1 MIVLFS
7 MAAHLLNFRI
17 LYCGRLK
24 TFVDRIISTK
34 PFLYDYW
41 LLYVKPFNFLIGLK
55 CYIFYAKIFLSSLTQ
70 FVKEFSILMHMESYW
85 VTTEFQDLVTHWKV
99 FTDSNFKFTIYFFTR
114 VLSFIKGTA
123 VIIKFCKVIIL
134 LKIFSHLK
142 LHFGL
147 FFYNW
152 VLFFCKSFLFQTT

>member
-24 TFVDRIISTK
+24 TFVDRFISTK

-85 VTTEFQDLVTHWKV
+85 VTTEFQDLVT
-99 FTDSNFKFTIYFFTR
+99 DSNFKFTIYFFTR